1 MSPNTALAA
10 NIYDFL
16 SVSQHWQPS
25 QLVEYQHG
33 QLAQLVHHAR
43 THSPFYRTR
52 LDPLFNRSGAIDW
65 ARWTSLPIVTRKDL
79 AEHRDAMLAGRIP
92 DSHGKTRTFTT
103 SGTTGLPVSV
113 THTGLSS
120 AVWQAAAW
128 RSHKWYGLDW
138 AAGLGHWPHVGP
150 DEKEQDPARNFGPW
164 GYPGDAASAHG
175 SQYVMSRTRSVAE
188 RLAHLH
194 DNRIDYVYTPS
205 NILFAAALE
214 ARRLG
219 LKASFSAGISST
231 MAVEHEHAEA
241 CREVFG
247 AAVHGTY
254 SSKEAGR
261 IGHSCG
267 ANGNI
272 HIAAEYQ
279 LVEIVDD
286 AGKPC
291 APGVPGRVIVT
302 PFLNTAQPLIRYEQ
316 GDIAVAGPPCP
327 CGSGLPVLST
337 IQGRIYHMFRL
348 ADGRLIA
355 PTIPDRLRTILNAVT
370 IQFAQVAID
379 EIEVRYI
386 PGATPSAAAESHMAD
401 EVRQHLGADLR
412 VRFKHITEIP
422 LTASGKFI
430 KYVCELPRDP
440 RS

>member
-1 MSPNTALAA
+1 MSRNAALSA

-16 SVSQHWQPS
+16 IVSQHWRPS
-25 QLVEYQHG
+25 QLVDYQHG
-33 QLAQLVHHAR
+33 QLEQLIQHAR
-43 THSPFYRTR
+43 ANVPFYRER
-52 LDPLFNRSGAIDW
+52 LDPLFNRSGTIDW
-65 ARWTSLPIVTRKDL
+65 TRWTSLPIVTRKDL
-79 AEHRDAMLAGRIP
+79 AEHGTTMLADRIP
-92 DSHGKTRTFTT
+92 ESHGTTKTFTT

-128 RSHKWYGLDW
+128 RSHRWYGLDW
-138 AAGLGHWPHVGP
+138 AAGLVHWPHIGP
-150 DEKEQDPARNFGPW
+150 DEEGQDPARNFGSW
-164 GYPGDAASAHG
+164 GYPGDAATSQG
-175 SQYVMSRTRSVAE
+175 SQYVMSRTYSVAE
-188 RLAHLH
+188 RLDHLLSKH
-194 DNRIDYVYTPS
+194 ISYVYTPS

-214 ARRLG
+214 AKRLG
-219 LKASFSAGISST
+219 LKASFAAAISST

-241 CREVFG
+241 CREVFD

-267 ANGNI
+267 TTGNI
-272 HIAAEYQ
+272 HIAAEYE

-286 AGKPC
+286 DGKPC
-291 APGVPGRVIVT
+291 PPGVPGRVIVT

-316 GDIAVAGPPCP
+316 GDIAVAGPACP

-355 PTIPDRLRTILNAVT
+355 PTIPDRLRTIINAVT
-370 IQFAQVAID
+370 IQFAQVATD

-386 PGATPSAAAESHMAD
+386 PGAAPDPEAENRMAE
-401 EVRQHLGADLR
+401 EVRQHLGVDMRL
-412 VRFKHITEIP
+412 RFKHIAEIP

-430 KYVCELPRDP
+430 KYVCELPRNP
-440 RS
+440 PT